1 MRAKKVKDI
10 PQEEVDRALAEGKT
24 TPAEVEAIFRLTSL
38 PTFEERF
45 VVPPME
51 RDTAVES
58 MFPVLDPVSRNY
70 PTYKGA
76 VGVGFH
82 TDPHRGP

>member
-1 MRAKKVKDI
+1 M
-10 PQEEVDRALAEGKT
+10 
-24 TPAEVEAIFRLTSL
+24 

-51 RDTAVES
+51 RES
-58 MFPVLDPVSRNY
+58 GVDALFPVLDPVSRNY
-70 PTYKGA
+70 PVRKGA

-82 TDPHRGP
+82 TDPARGP

>member
-1 MRAKKVKDI
+1 M
-10 PQEEVDRALAEGKT
+10 
-24 TPAEVEAIFRLTSL
+24 

-51 RDTAVES
+51 RETAVDAL
-58 MFPVLDPVSRNY
+58 FPQLDPVSYNY
-70 PTYKGA
+70 PIRKGA

-82 TDPHRGP
+82 TDPARGP

>member
-1 MRAKKVKDI
+1 VEK
-10 PQEEVDRALAEGKT
+10 ALAEGRT
-24 TPAEVEAIFRLTSL
+24 NGAEVEAIWRLTSL

-51 RDTAVES
+51 RDTSVES

-70 PTYKGA
+70 PVYKGS

-82 TDPHRGP
+82 TNPHRGP